1 MANPF
6 NPTRL
11 SLATRVI
18 LAVVGLGT
26 VLGVAGRSLAPDVPS
41 TTWLFWCALGLGAL
55 VLALTAGVVIT
66 LQINQWV
73 LRNGGTDVQW
83 LAFPSD
89 PKGLV
94 PLRHGSQPAA
104 SPAPTAE
111 GPRP

>member
-1 MANPF
+1 MPKIF

-11 SLATRVI
+11 GLATRVI
-18 LAVVGLGT
+18 LAVLGLGA
-26 VLGVAGRSLAPDVPS
+26 VLGVAGRNLAPDVAT
-41 TTWLFWCALGLGAL
+41 TTWLFWCALGLGGL
-55 VLALTAGVVIT
+55 VLTLTVGVVIT

-94 PLRHGSQPAA
+94 ALRQKPQAAPAFP
-104 SPAPTAE
+104 SPE